1 MQEKVKRTHI
11 LRIIVEIAFLTL
23 FGYLFF
29 RGSIEVWLAA
39 FAAGA
44 LLSLVFGR
52 IYCGWVCPMNTLFRP
67 ITWIRKKLGI
77 KPLKT
82 PGFMNHRTVRFVFA
96 ALFFATMLITKR
108 MELDL
113 HMPVIITGLSLLVVL
128 FFEES
133 VWHNS
138 ICPYGTIFSYSS
150 RPAKKGMMIDEDACI
165 SCGKCQKVCPS
176 NAIDTLDTKKRRIR
190 KPDCLVCHSCVE
202 VCSAKA
208 IRYRNI

>member
-1 MQEKVKRTHI
+1 MQIASKRTHT
-11 LRIIVEIAFLTL
+11 LRIIVETAFLAL

-29 RGSIEVWLAA
+29 RGTIQVWLAV

-52 IYCGWVCPMNTLFRP
+52 IYCGWICPMNTLFRP
-67 ITWIRKKLGI
+67 ITWIRKKLNL

-82 PGFMNHRTVRFVFA
+82 PGFMNHRAIRFIFA
-96 ALFFATMLITKR
+96 ALFFLVMLITKR
-108 MELDL
+108 MEVELPL
-113 HMPVIITGLSLLVVL
+113 PAIITGFSLLVVL

-133 VWHNS
+133 LWHNS
-138 ICPYGTIFSYSS
+138 ICPYGTIFSFTS
-150 RPAKKGMMIDEDACI
+150 RSAKKGMVIDEATCI

-202 VCSAKA
+202 VCSAGA
-208 IRYRNI
+208 IKYR